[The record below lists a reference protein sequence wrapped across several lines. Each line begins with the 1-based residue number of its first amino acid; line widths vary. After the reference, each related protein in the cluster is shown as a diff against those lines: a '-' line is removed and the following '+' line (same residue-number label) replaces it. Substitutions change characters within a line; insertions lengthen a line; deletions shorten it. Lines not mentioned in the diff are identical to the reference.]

1 MTIDLGMPG
10 RGIGNGTIRTGSAR
24 ASSPAA
30 VSRPTVV
37 GSPDGGPRHLPDVGP
52 RPDVPGLVDRFGRHA
67 VDLRV
72 SLTERCN
79 LRCTYCMPAEGL
91 PVSPS
96 DALMTAAE
104 IERLVRIGVEDL
116 GVRKVR
122 FTGGEPLL
130 RADLV
135 EVIARCAALPD
146 RPELSL
152 TTNAI
157 GLATRA
163 QALADAGLDRINVS
177 LDTVD
182 PKQFATMT
190 RRPFLDRVIA
200 GVTAAHE
207 TGMFVKVNAVL
218 LRGVNELAAPELLD
232 WCLARGYELR
242 FIEQMPLDAGH
253 TWDRSSMVTAAET
266 RDLLATRFRLTSHDA
281 PRDGAPAERYDVR
294 SPEGTLLGTVGI
306 IASVTESFCA
316 DCTRTRL
323 TADGKVRSCLFSDQE
338 TSVLDAMRAG
348 ASDVEVAVVWQRA
361 MWAKP
366 RDHGVDR
373 AGFVQPARSMS
384 AIGG

>member
-1 MTIDLGMPG
+1 MVMLGMP
-10 RGIGNGTIRTGSAR
+10 RT
-24 ASSPAA
+24 
-30 VSRPTVV
+30 
-37 GSPDGGPRHLPDVGP
+37 
-52 RPDVPGLVDRFGRHA
+52 GLVDRFGRRA
-67 VDLRV
+67 IDLRV

-79 LRCTYCMPAEGL
+79 LRCTYCMPAAGL

-96 DALMTAAE
+96 DAIMTAAE
-104 IERLVRIGVEDL
+104 IARLVGLGATRL

-135 EVIARCAALPD
+135 DVVARCAALPD

-157 GLATRA
+157 GLASRA

-177 LDTVD
+177 LDTIDSETFTTV
-182 PKQFATMT
+182 T
-190 RRPFLDRVIA
+190 RRPFLARVLEGIA
-200 GVTAAHE
+200 AADAA
-207 TGMFVKVNAVL
+207 GLRMKVNAVL
-218 LRGVNELAAPELLD
+218 LRGVNDTHAADLLA
-232 WCLARGYELR
+232 WCLERGYELR

-253 TWDRSSMVTAAET
+253 TWDRTEMVTAAEVRT
-266 RDLLATRFRLTSHDA
+266 LIADHVVLTPHAA
-281 PRDGAPAERYDVR
+281 PRDGAPAERYDVAER
-294 SPEGTLLGTVGI
+294 TASGSTGRHLGTVGI

-323 TADGKVRSCLFSDQE
+323 TADGKVRSCLFSDEE
-338 TSVLDAMRAG
+338 TDVLTAMRAG
-348 ASDVEVAVVWQRA
+348 ADDDEVVAIWQRA

-373 AGFVQPARSMS
+373 ADFVQPARSMS

>member
-1 MTIDLGMPG
+1 ML
-10 RGIGNGTIRTGSAR
+10 RRVRTET
-24 ASSPAA
+24 A
-30 VSRPTVV
+30 VP
-37 GSPDGGPRHLPDVGP
+37 P
-52 RPDVPGLVDRFGRHA
+52 RPEGDPGLVDRFGRRA

-91 PVSPS
+91 PVIPS

-104 IERLVRIGVEDL
+104 IERLVRLGAEHL

-135 EVIARCAALPD
+135 DVIARCATLGV
-146 RPELSL
+146 ELSL

-157 GLATRA
+157 GLAGRA
-163 QALADAGLDRINVS
+163 QALRDAGLVRVNVS

-182 PKQFATMT
+182 PDVFATVT
-190 RRPFLDRVIA
+190 RRPFLTRVLDGIA
-200 GVTAAHE
+200 AADAA
-207 TGMFVKVNAVL
+207 GLGVKVNAVL
-218 LRGVNELAAPELLD
+218 LRGVNDHLAVDLLA
-232 WCLARGYELR
+232 WCLERGHELR
-242 FIEQMPLDAGH
+242 FIEQMPLDPGH
-253 TWDRSSMVTAAET
+253 AWDGTSMVTAAET
-266 RDLLATRFRLTSHDA
+266 RAALGEHYVLTPDQA
-281 PRDGAPAERYDVR
+281 PRDGAPAERFRVASR
-294 SPEGTLLGTVGI
+294 TTGAHLGTVGV

-323 TADGKVRSCLFSDQE
+323 TAEGHVRSCLFSDE
-338 TSVLDAMRAG
+338 ESDLLGAMRAG
-348 ASDVEVAVVWQRA
+348 ASDEQVLDRWRRA

-366 RDHGVDR
+366 RDHGDDADGMVHPSR
-373 AGFVQPARSMS
+373 GMS

>member
-1 MTIDLGMPG
+1 MT
-10 RGIGNGTIRTGSAR
+10 AR
-24 ASSPAA
+24 ALPSTGLLPAA
-30 VSRPTVV
+30 APAAGAAPAPGAVP
-37 GSPDGGPRHLPDVGP
+37 GSSVLPASGLLRRVRAESSVPP
-52 RPDVPGLVDRFGRHA
+52 RPLGDDGLVDRFGRRA

-91 PVSPS
+91 PVIPT

-104 IERLVRIGVEDL
+104 IERLVRLGADHL

-135 EVIARCAALPD
+135 DVIARCAALGV
-146 RPELSL
+146 ELSL

-157 GLATRA
+157 GLASRA
-163 QALADAGLDRINVS
+163 ADLRAAGLERVNVS

-182 PKQFATMT
+182 PDVFATVT
-190 RRPFLDRVIA
+190 RRPFLARVLDGIA
-200 GVTAAHE
+200 AAADA
-207 TGMFVKVNAVL
+207 GLGVKVNAVL
-218 LRGVNELAAPELLD
+218 LRGVNDHLAPELLA
-232 WCLARGYELR
+232 WCLERGHELR
-242 FIEQMPLDAGH
+242 FIEQMPLDPGH
-253 TWDRSSMVTAAET
+253 AWDGTSMVTAAET
-266 RDLLATRFRLTSHDA
+266 RELLSAEYVLTPDTA
-281 PRDGAPAERYDVR
+281 PRDGAPAERFRVVSRATGQD
-294 SPEGTLLGTVGI
+294 LGTVGI

-323 TADGKVRSCLFSDQE
+323 TAEGHVRSCLFSDE
-338 TSVLDAMRAG
+338 EADLLGPMRAG
-348 ASDVEVAVVWQRA
+348 ASDAEVLDAWRLA

-366 RDHGVDR
+366 RDHGDDQDGMVH
-373 AGFVQPARSMS
+373 PARGMS